1 MTIKERITALRTWME
16 RYDLYAYI
24 IPANDPHQS
33 EYVAAH
39 WKMREWISGFT
50 GSAGTVV
57 VTQDHAGLWTD
68 SRYFLQ
74 AREELM
80 EGGLALHKLV
90 NHGEPEYVDW
100 LCEEMVGERKVGID
114 GLLFSIENV
123 RDMKHVFAKEKIEL
137 VVLEDPFQEIWS
149 DRPVLPTGEIFEVAA
164 SSTGAT
170 RQERIRD
177 LSEKLYETGCTALLI
192 TALDEIAWLL
202 NLRGRDVDC
211 NPVFVAYALVVQEE
225 VTLFV
230 DQVKVSKKL
239 QAILAQNQVQI
250 RSYESIVEALQSIGS
265 DETILV
271 DQHLTS
277 YTLFHALSSS
287 KTLEAKSP
295 ITLMKAIKN
304 PIEQEH
310 LRQVMVKDGVALLKA
325 FRALEKALE
334 EGKSVTEA
342 EFADMLA
349 SYRGEQSDYFG
360 ESFNAIIGYKGNG
373 AIVHYRPEHGK
384 SADIQQDGILLV
396 DSGGQYLDGTTDIT
410 RTIHLGQPS
419 SEEKKYYTLVLQ
431 GHIALARAKFPEGTR
446 GVQLDVLARQFLWEE
461 MANYGHG
468 TGHGVGYFMNV
479 HEPPQGFVSGLN
491 ERGKTAHQPG
501 MYSSNEP
508 GFYKENEYGIR
519 IENLILCQ
527 EAGETDSGRFLQFE
541 TITLF
546 PIDTNLI
553 DMKRLNSREVIWL
566 NEYHKQVFDQLSRHL
581 NDEEKA
587 WLKEKCKPI

>member
-1 MTIKERITALRTWME
+1 MTIKERIAALRTWME
-16 RYDLYAYI
+16 RHDLYAYI

-33 EYVAAH
+33 EYVADH
-39 WKMREWISGFT
+39 WKMREWISGFS

-74 AREELM
+74 AKEELI

-90 NHGEPEYVDW
+90 NHGEPEYIDW
-100 LCEEMVGERKVGID
+100 LCAEMVGERKVGID
-114 GLLFSIENV
+114 GLLFSIEAV
-123 RDMKHVFAKEKIEL
+123 RDMKHIFAKEKIEL
-137 VVLEDPFQEIWS
+137 VVIEDPFQEIWE
-149 DRPVLPTGEIFEVAA
+149 DRPPLPKEKIFEVSA
-164 SSTGAT
+164 SSTGET
-170 RQERIRD
+170 RAERIKNLAD
-177 LSEKLYETGCTALLI
+177 KLYETGCTALLV

-211 NPVFVAYALVVQEE
+211 NPVFVAYALVLQEE
-225 VTLFV
+225 VLLFV
-230 DQVKVSKKL
+230 DQAKISEEL
-239 QAILAQNQVQI
+239 QEILIGDRVAV
-250 RSYESIVEALQSIGS
+250 RPYETIEEALQSIGS

-271 DQHLTS
+271 DQYLTS
-277 YTLFHALSSS
+277 HTLFQALSNS

-295 ITLMKAIKN
+295 ITMMKAVKN
-304 PIEQEH
+304 PVEQEH

-325 FRALEKALE
+325 FRALEEALE
-334 EGKSVTEA
+334 ADRSITEA
-342 EFADMLA
+342 EFADILA
-349 SYRGEQSDYFG
+349 SFRSEQSGYFG

-384 SADIQQDGILLV
+384 SAVIRKDGMLLV

-410 RTIHLGQPS
+410 RTIHLGEPS
-419 SEEKKYYTLVLQ
+419 AEEKKYYTLVLQ
-431 GHIALARAKFPEGTR
+431 GHIALARAKFPDGTR

-461 MANYGHG
+461 LANYGHG

-491 ERGKTAHQPG
+491 ERGKTVHQPG

-519 IENLILCQ
+519 IENLIICQ

-553 DMKRLNSREVIWL
+553 EKERLSNREINWL
-566 NEYHKQVFDQLSRHL
+566 NEYHKQVFDQLSEHL
-581 NDEEKA
+581 SSEERA
-587 WLKEKCKPI
+587 WLEEKCKPI

>member
-1 MTIKERITALRTWME
+1 MTINERIAALRSWME
-16 RYDLYAYI
+16 RHDLYAYI
-24 IPANDPHQS
+24 IPGNDPHQS
-33 EYVAAH
+33 EYVADH

-74 AREELM
+74 AKEELM

-100 LCEEMVGERKVGID
+100 LCDEMVSDKKVGID
-114 GLLFSIENV
+114 GLLFSIEDV
-123 RDMKHVFAKEKIEL
+123 RDMRHAFAKEKVMLE
-137 VVLEDPFQEIWS
+137 VLPDPFEEIWS
-149 DRPVLPTGEIFEVAA
+149 DRPALPTQEIFEVAS

-170 RQERIRD
+170 RQERIRV
-177 LSEKLYETGCTALLI
+177 LAEKLYETGCTALLI

-230 DQVKVSKKL
+230 DSVKVPKEL
-239 QAILAQNQVQI
+239 QAILEQDQVKI
-250 RSYESIVEALQSIGS
+250 RPYESILEALHAIGS

-277 YTLFHALSSS
+277 DTLFHALSSS

-295 ITLMKAIKN
+295 ITMMKAIKN
-304 PIEQEH
+304 PTEQKH

-325 FRALEKALE
+325 FRALEEALDQNR
-334 EGKSVTEA
+334 SVTEA
-342 EFADMLA
+342 EFAEMLA
-349 SYRGEQSDYFG
+349 SYRSEQPDYFG

-384 SADIQQDGILLV
+384 SAVIQKDGMLLV

-419 SEEKKYYTLVLQ
+419 AEEKKYYTLVLQ

-446 GVQLDVLARQFLWEE
+446 GVQLDALARQFLWEE

-491 ERGKTAHQPG
+491 ERGKTAHEPG

-508 GFYKENEYGIR
+508 GFYKENEFGIR
-519 IENLILCQ
+519 IENLIICQ

-546 PIDTNLI
+546 PIETNLI
-553 DMKRLNSREVIWL
+553 DRELLSPREITWL
-566 NEYHKQVFDQLSRHL
+566 NEYHKRVFDQLSGHL
-581 NDEEKA
+581 DAEEKA
-587 WLKEKCKPI
+587 WLEEKCKPI